1 MQALNESQVVIQ
13 NTRTGKQVIVTK
25 HFFEAQIKAH
35 KTSKFHEFEIVPT
48 ATKPVEV
55 IPTQEQID
63 ALNEKMGAEGFKKNT
78 LTANDKAILAYLKS
92 VKEAE

>member
-1 MQALNESQVVIQ
+1 MQTLNENQVVIQ

-48 ATKPVEV
+48 ASIEVESEETKP
-55 IPTQEQID
+55 
-63 ALNEKMGAEGFKKNT
+63 KR
-78 LTANDKAILAYLKS
+78 KS
-92 VKEAE
+92 KSE